1 MATMNP
7 FDLLGDDDAEDPSQL
22 IAAKQVAPPPL
33 KKGSDHGLAKQAPAA
48 PKHNKPANLPSKPL
62 PPAQAVR
69 EAKNDGGRGG
79 RGSRRGGGG
88 RGYGRGRSSGGFN
101 RDSASNDYSFSSPPE
116 DGETGRTTE
125 RHGYGGPRGRGGRR
139 GGFNNGEVA
148 DGEYPRGGF
157 ERHSGTGRGNEFKR
171 EGAGRGNWGRQNDEF
186 SEVAEEVV
194 NETEKKVGDEKPVHE
209 DDTAGVNTENSAK
222 ESEEKEPE
230 DKEMTLEEYEK
241 LREEKRKALLALK
254 TTEERKVDAKEFAS
268 MQQISSKKDNNDIF
282 IKLGSDKDKRKEITD
297 TERTKKS
304 LSINEFLKP
313 AEGERHYTPGG
324 RGRGRG
330 RGSRGGYVG
339 SSMSSNVAA
348 PSIEDPGQFPTLG
361 GAK

>member
-1 MATMNP
+1 MATTNP

-22 IAAKQVAPPPL
+22 IAAKHAAVAAP
-33 KKGSDHGLAKQAPAA
+33 KKGSDHPQAKQAAA
-48 PKHNKPANLPSKPL
+48 AAKLNKPANLPSKPL

-69 EAKNDGGRGG
+69 EAKNEGGRGG
-79 RGSRRGGGG
+79 RGSGRGGGG
-88 RGYGRGRSSGGFN
+88 RGYGQGRGSGGFN
-101 RDSASNDYSFSSPPE
+101 RESANNEYSFSSNPE

-125 RHGYGGPRGRGGRR
+125 RRGGYGGPRGRGGRR
-139 GGFNNGEVA
+139 GGFNNGDAV
-148 DGEYPRGGF
+148 DGEHSHGLF

-171 EGAGRGNWGRQNDEF
+171 EGSGRGNWGKPTDEF
-186 SEVAEEVV
+186 PEVAEGV
-194 NETEKKVGDEKPVHE
+194 NESEKKLGDEKPVHE
-209 DDTAGVNTENSAK
+209 VDTAGVNTENSAK

-241 LREEKRKALLALK
+241 LLEEKRKTLLALK
-254 TTEERKVDAKEFAS
+254 TEERKVDPKEFAS
-268 MQQISSKKDNNDIF
+268 LQQLSSKKENQDVF
-282 IKLGSDKDKRKEITD
+282 IKLGSDKDKRKETAD
-297 TERTKKS
+297 KEERTKKS

-330 RGSRGGYVG
+330 RGGRGGYVG
-339 SSMSSNVAA
+339 SSASSNVPA

-361 GAK
+361 AK